1 MRPDTYENESKGQ
14 IKKDGKVLWVNVA
27 FILGTPILAAVLAI
41 WHIYLG
47 RFTFAHATGF
57 FVTWWLTG
65 LGITMGYHRLF
76 SHRSYSAKPWLQGVL
91 AFCGGG
97 SIENSV
103 ITWSAAHR
111 YHHRDVDTA
120 GDPYNAKRGF
130 LYSHCLWLL
139 REGPRHKDLSNVD
152 DLWANPILVFQ
163 HRHYLKS
170 VVLFNIGIPVLM
182 GLVTGDVMGML
193 LWSGLVRLVVVHHAT
208 FTINSLAHIVGT
220 QPYSSANT
228 ARDSWLISL
237 VSYGE
242 GYHNYHH
249 AFQTDYRNGPRWFNY
264 DPGKWLIWVC
274 ERFGSAYNVR
284 RMPDELI
291 VRKRFDEQKRLFQT
305 RVEEVEFGLK
315 ERIDSLDE
323 RWSHWREELNSR
335 FHEANELMEREV
347 KRLKEA
353 RRAWAAAT
361 GKRRAELRREFR
373 LAKLA
378 LKKTVVEWELQLE
391 LAFDSFHANLHQVP
405 VRVRR

>member
-1 MRPDTYENESKGQ
+1 MRSESQRTDTDGQ
-14 IKKDGKVLWVNVA
+14 IQKDGKIIWINVL
-27 FILGTPILAAVLAI
+27 FILGTPILAAVLAV
-41 WHIYLG
+41 WHISLG
-47 RFTFAHATGF
+47 KLTAAHIGGF
-57 FVTWWLTG
+57 FLMWWLTG

-76 SHRSYSAKPWLQGVL
+76 SHRSYSAKPWLQAIL

-97 SIENSV
+97 SVENSV

-139 REGPRHKDLSNVD
+139 REGPRHDDLSNVD
-152 DLWANPILVFQ
+152 DLWANPILAFQ
-163 HRHYLKS
+163 HKHYIKLT
-170 VVLFNIGIPVLM
+170 VLFNIGISVLL
-182 GLVTGDVMGML
+182 GLLVGDVLGML
-193 LWSGLVRLVVVHHAT
+193 LWAGLVRIVVVHHAT
-208 FTINSLAHIVGT
+208 FTINSLAHIVGA

-237 VSYGE
+237 ISYGE

-274 ERFGSAYNVR
+274 EKFGSAYDVR

-291 VRKRFDEQKRLFQT
+291 VRRRFDEQKRLFRT
-305 RVEEVEFGLK
+305 RVEEVELSLK
-315 ERIDSLDE
+315 DRLGSLDE
-323 RWSHWREELNSR
+323 RWGQWREELNTR
-335 FHEANELMEREV
+335 YQEANEVMEREV

-353 RRAWAAAT
+353 RRAWAAAS
-361 GKRRAELRREFR
+361 GRKRSELRREFKH
-373 LAKLA
+373 AKVA
-378 LKKTVVEWELQLE
+378 VKKTVTEWEHQLE
-391 LAFDSFHANLHQVP
+391 VALENFYRNLQESP
-405 VRVRR
+405 VA